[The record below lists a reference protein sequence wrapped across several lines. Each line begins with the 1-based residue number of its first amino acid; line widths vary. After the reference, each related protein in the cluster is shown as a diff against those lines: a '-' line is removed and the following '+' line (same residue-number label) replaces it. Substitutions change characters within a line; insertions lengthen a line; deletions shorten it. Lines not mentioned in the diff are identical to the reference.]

1 MSSPDE
7 PAFLDTSVLVR
18 YLTGDP
24 PSMAD
29 RAAEIID
36 TDRPLILSE
45 LALVETAYVLESF
58 YQVPR
63 DELVDAL
70 IALVQRRN
78 ISPLT
83 AAKSLVL
90 EGLRQCRPSKRIS
103 FTDALLWSEA
113 RERGVSRIYSFDRR
127 FPADG
132 LEVVGME

>member
-1 MSSPDE
+1 MKPAAG

-18 YLTGDP
+18 YLTGEP
-24 PSMAD
+24 PEMAD

-36 TDRPLILSE
+36 TEEPLILSE
-45 LALVETAYVLESF
+45 LALVETAHVLESF

-63 DELVDAL
+63 EALVDAL

-78 ISPLT
+78 IRPLT
-83 AAKSLVL
+83 AAKARVL
-90 EGLRQCRPSKRIS
+90 DGLRLCRPSKRIS

-113 RERGVSRIYSFDRR
+113 RERGIRRIYSFDRR
-127 FPADG
+127 FPAEG

>member
-1 MSSPDE
+1 MK
-7 PAFLDTSVLVR
+7 PAIVPALLDTSVVVR
-18 YLTGDP
+18 YLTGDAP
-24 PSMAD
+24 DMAD

-36 TDRPLILSE
+36 GDQPLILSE

-58 YQVPR
+58 YEVPR
-63 DELVDAL
+63 EALVDAL

-83 AAKSLVL
+83 VAKPLVL
-90 EGLRQCRPSKRIS
+90 DGLRQCRSSKRIT

-113 RERGVSRIYSFDRR
+113 RDRGISRVYSFDRR

-132 LEVVGME
+132 LEIVGME